1 MGFDFQLLNYQ
12 LTQLPNSYG
21 EYMKQYLIVRVAEGL
36 NQVVNWIAVPGLY
49 TLEAAQQFIDNAR
62 ASDPGTRF
70 LVQEVGAA

>member
-1 MGFDFQLLNYQ
+1 
-12 LTQLPNSYG
+12 
-21 EYMKQYLIVRVAEGL
+21 MKQYLIVRVAEGL

-62 ASDPGTRF
+62 ASDPGTKF